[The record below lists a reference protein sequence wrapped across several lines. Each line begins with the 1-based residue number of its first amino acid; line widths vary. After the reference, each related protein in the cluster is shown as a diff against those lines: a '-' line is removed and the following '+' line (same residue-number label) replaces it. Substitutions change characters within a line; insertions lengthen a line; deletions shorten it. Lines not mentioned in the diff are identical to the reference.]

1 MVVTI
6 EQVLGSQTNSMGGAT
21 QNGSMF
27 NPGITSPV
35 GCAKRWLTPGP
46 TPPGWVSPGPP
57 CTLTSA
63 KGQAVSAFVGIHH
76 IQRTYLKIEGY
87 GIHYDPVNGGVSC

>member
-1 MVVTI
+1 MSESRASLLSKRRVVTTAVSCFLLVLSTYSYLGYLPPLAVSGATASGSWNPSVNCAPMVVTI

-35 GCAKRWLTPGP
+35 G
-46 TPPGWVSPGPP
+46 
-57 CTLTSA
+57 SA
-63 KGQAVSAFVGIHH
+63 SQ
-76 IQRTYLKIEGY
+76 E
-87 GIHYDPVNGGVSC
+87 